1 MVKAAAVTV
10 PGLEGIN
17 VDPAVLDRVPSGS
30 STTVPA
36 AELGTTL
43 PKFMSVAFVM
53 VMGLKIVADAVADAV
68 AVLCAIACPET
79 SPAASSQPN
88 NFNM

>member
-1 MVKAAAVTV
+1 
-10 PGLEGIN
+10 
-17 VDPAVLDRVPSGS
+17 
-30 STTVPA
+30 
-36 AELGTTL
+36 
-43 PKFMSVAFVM
+43 MSVAFVM

-88 NFNM
+88 NFNV